1 MTGKARAWRAGV
13 AIWPREN
20 TGREEIF
27 MIRMLMR
34 GTALAAALTA
44 LNLGTAANAQIAVSA
59 NDNKIALVDGAN
71 TVPANPPPDTVTILD
86 IGVSPPKVLGELQA
100 PSSVVGV
107 PQSVAVSKDET
118 FAIVTSA
125 MKVDAA
131 DPKKT
136 APDDRVS
143 VIDLKANPPAVTQT
157 LQAGAGVTGV
167 SISPSGTLAITANR
181 AEGTLSLFT
190 ISGKTLSPAGKI
202 DLGNKASGPSHV
214 AFLPDGKSAIVTRD
228 GDHRVSI
235 LSIDGNKVEDTKKFM
250 VGGFRPYSL
259 VVSPK
264 GDVAVFGNQGGG
276 QGDSDQINVVDLK
289 SNPPRVVEA
298 ISVGQTPEGVSM
310 APDGSHVAVILH
322 NGSPRKN
329 NHPAYNDHGLM
340 RIFKV
345 DGTKLTLVTTTKIG
359 TWAQGS
365 VWSRDGKTIVVQAT
379 HEKELQVFSFDGKEA
394 KLTGAV
400 KTNGGG
406 VGMRTSMQ

>member
-1 MTGKARAWRAGV
+1 LAEAQNAPARPEFPV
-13 AIWPREN
+13 AKYAE
-20 TGREEIF
+20 GGDF

-34 GTALAAALTA
+34 GTALAALLT
-44 LNLGTAANAQIAVSA
+44 LPVFGNANAQIAVSA
-59 NDNKIALVDGAN
+59 NDNKIALVNGAN

-86 IGVSPPKVLGELQA
+86 IGVSPPKVLGEVQA

-107 PQSVAVSKDET
+107 PQSVAVSKDESI
-118 FAIVTSA
+118 AIVTSA
-125 MKVDAA
+125 FKLDPA

-136 APDDRVS
+136 IPDDRVS
-143 VIDLKANPPAVTQT
+143 VIDLKANPPAVIAT
-157 LQAGAGVTGV
+157 LQAGPGVTGV
-167 SISPSGTLAITANR
+167 SISPDGKLALTANR
-181 AEGTLSLFT
+181 NDGSVSIFT
-190 ISGKTLSPAGKI
+190 INGKTLTAAGKV

-214 AFLPDGKSAIVTRD
+214 AFMPDGKSAILTRD
-228 GDHRVSI
+228 GDHRVS
-235 LSIDGNKVEDTKKFM
+235 LLAIDGDKVTDTKKFM

-259 VVSPK
+259 VISPK

-289 SNPPRVVEA
+289 TMRVTEA
-298 ISVGQTPEGVSM
+298 ISVGQVPEGVSM

-322 NGSPRKN
+322 NGANRPK
-329 NHPAYNDHGLM
+329 NHPAYNPDGGLM

-345 DGTKLTLVTTTKIG
+345 DGTKLTQVATSKIG

-379 HEKELQVFSFDGKEA
+379 HEKELQVFSFDGKEV
-394 KLTGAV
+394 KQTGAI

-406 VGMRTSMQ
+406 VGMRTSFQ

>member
-1 MTGKARAWRAGV
+1 
-13 AIWPREN
+13 
-20 TGREEIF
+20 
-27 MIRMLMR
+27 MIHFMR
-34 GTALAAALTA
+34 GTALACVLAALPLLCSGA
-44 LNLGTAANAQIAVSA
+44 SAQIAVSA
-59 NDNKIALVDGAN
+59 NDHKIALVDGN
-71 TVPANPPPDTVTILD
+71 NVVPANPPADTVTILD
-86 IGVSPPKVLGELQA
+86 IGVSPPKVLGEVQA

-107 PQSVAVSKDET
+107 PQSVAVSKDES

-125 MKVDAA
+125 MKVDPA

-136 APDDRVS
+136 TPDDRMS

-167 SISPSGTLAITANR
+167 SISPDGKLALTANR
-181 AEGTLSLFT
+181 NDGSVSIFT
-190 ISGKTLSPAGKI
+190 ISGKTLTAAGKL
-202 DLGNKASGPSHV
+202 DLGDKNSGPSHV
-214 AFLPDGKSAIVTRD
+214 AFMPDGKTAILTRD

-235 LSIDGNKVEDTKKFM
+235 LSIDGNTVTDTKRFM

-259 VVSPK
+259 VISPK

-289 SNPPRVVEA
+289 TMRVVEA

-310 APDGSHVAVILH
+310 SPDGSHVAVILH
-322 NGSPRKN
+322 NGSPRKKD
-329 NHPAYNDHGLM
+329 HPAFNDHGLM

-345 DGTKLTLVTTTKIG
+345 DGTKLTLVTTAKIG

-365 VWSRDGKTIVVQAT
+365 VWSTDGKTIVVQAT

-394 KLTGAV
+394 KLTGSV
-400 KTNGGG
+400 KTNGSG
-406 VGMRTSMQ
+406 VGMRTSFQ